1 MKNIIINEN
10 QLKYLIESQAEV
22 DRILDKISERGMDSL
37 SIDEK
42 KYLEAFSKHTGH
54 ADDFV
59 SPIEKM
65 EKEHEKR
72 GEKIKSEIPQLSG
85 LEFIYDDSLEDEEST
100 QVSGDIIFDDI
111 EFFLMFE
118 IDQNK
123 NLIGYS
129 ASADYMGSG
138 DDLVNYLMDKYP
150 KMTYKRADGLI
161 THFIE
166 NEIIP
171 NLP

>member
-10 QLKYLIESQAEV
+10 QFKYLVESQAEV
-22 DRILDKISERGMDSL
+22 DRILDKISDLGMDSL

-42 KYLEAFSKHTGH
+42 KYLEAFSKHEGH
-54 ADDFV
+54 SEDFV
-59 SPIEKM
+59 SPIQKM
-65 EKEHEKR
+65 DIEHEKK
-72 GEKIKSEIPQLSG
+72 GEKIKSEMPQLSG
-85 LEFIYDDSLEDEEST
+85 LEFIYDDSLEDDETT
-100 QVSGDIIFDDI
+100 QVSGDIIFDDM
-111 EFFLMFE
+111 EFFLIFE

-123 NLIGYS
+123 NLVGYS
-129 ASADYMGSG
+129 ASADYMGSD
-138 DDLVNYLMDKYP
+138 DDLLNYLMDKFP
-150 KMTYKRADGLI
+150 KMTYKQADGLI